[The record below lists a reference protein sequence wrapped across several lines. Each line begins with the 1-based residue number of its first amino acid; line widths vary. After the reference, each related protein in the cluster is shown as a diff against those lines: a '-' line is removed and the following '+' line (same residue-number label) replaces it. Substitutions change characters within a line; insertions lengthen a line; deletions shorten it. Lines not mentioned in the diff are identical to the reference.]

1 MERRV
6 EDTRVREVS
15 QQREKFGNKYSG
27 MARDLPP
34 YEQLAEE
41 EYIDMDVSSAAFLC
55 YNITSPPHPREFE
68 FQMSAP
74 LEREP
79 ITSPADELFYKGKL
93 LPLHLPPRLQMVQKL
108 LQNSNLP
115 AHGETL
121 ESFEEGFIT
130 ITNNTKSATTT
141 PFESCNVSP
150 ATSCY
155 VSGELDAEDY
165 YFECSA
171 ELVQSQP
178 KKSWSKKLKFIR
190 QSSLSLKLKASK
202 AYFKS
207 LFTKTGCSDEKCAV
221 PKVKECSIGHP
232 KSGKKN
238 PFGQIQN
245 ERIVVPHD
253 HATTTTK
260 SIDGEKMKEEDCCHR
275 RSFSG
280 AIKWHSSTKSTSV
293 PSSCSSSNSSSF
305 SSVNSNGLSGPPM
318 LKRSS
323 SVNSDM
329 ENSIQGAIAY
339 CKKSQQL
346 VSARKSVSDVGF
358 CSLTASRIAADCEK
372 QEKPGLGRG

>member
-1 MERRV
+1 
-6 EDTRVREVS
+6 
-15 QQREKFGNKYSG
+15 
-27 MARDLPP
+27 MARDSPP
-34 YEQLAEE
+34 YDQLAEE
-41 EYIDMDVSSAAFLC
+41 GYIDMDVSSAAFLC
-55 YNITSPPHPREFE
+55 YNIASPPHSREFE

-115 AHGETL
+115 APGETL
-121 ESFEEGFIT
+121 EAFEEGFISA
-130 ITNNTKSATTT
+130 NNNIKTASTT

-165 YFECSA
+165 YFECST

-221 PKVKECSIGHP
+221 PKVKECSNGLL
-232 KSGKKN
+232 KSWQKN
-238 PFGQIQN
+238 PFGQIQR
-245 ERIVVPHD
+245 ERVMVAHN
-253 HATTTTK
+253 HATTTMK
-260 SIDGEKMKEEDCCHR
+260 RPDGEKMKEEDCCHR

-280 AIKWHSSTKSTSV
+280 AIKWHSSTKSSSV
-293 PSSCSSSNSSSF
+293 SSSCSSSNSSSF
-305 SSVNSNGLSGPPM
+305 SSVNSNGLYGPPI

-329 ENSIQGAIAY
+329 ESSIQGAIAY

-372 QEKPGLGRG
+372 EEKPGLCRR

>member
-1 MERRV
+1 
-6 EDTRVREVS
+6 
-15 QQREKFGNKYSG
+15 
-27 MARDLPP
+27 
-34 YEQLAEE
+34 
-41 EYIDMDVSSAAFLC
+41 MDISSATFLC
-55 YNITSPPHPREFE
+55 YNKSSPPHSREFE

-108 LQNSNLP
+108 LQSSNIL
-115 AHGETL
+115 AHGKKS
-121 ESFEEGFIT
+121 ESFDDSVIT
-130 ITNNTKSATTT
+130 TINNTNTATAT
-141 PFESCNVSP
+141 PSESCNVSP

-155 VSGELDAEDY
+155 ASGELHAVDY

-171 ELVQSQP
+171 ELVRSHS
-178 KKSWSKKLKFIR
+178 KKSWSKKLKFMR

-202 AYFKS
+202 AFLKS
-207 LFTKTGCSDEKCAV
+207 LFTKSGCSDEKHAV
-221 PKVKECSIGHP
+221 TKVKECSNSHLM
-232 KSGKKN
+232 SGKKN
-238 PFGQIQN
+238 PFGQIQR
-245 ERIVVPHD
+245 EKMVVTHNN
-253 HATTTTK
+253 ATTMR
-260 SIDGEKMKEEDCCHR
+260 SIDEEKTKVEDCSHR

-280 AIKWHSSTKSTSV
+280 AIKWHSSTKYSSAS
-293 PSSCSSSNSSSF
+293 SSCSSSNSSSF
-305 SSVNSNGLSGPPM
+305 SSMNLHGLFGPPM

-358 CSLTASRIAADCEK
+358 CSLTATRIAADCEK
-372 QEKPGLGRG
+372 QEKPDLCRG

>member
-1 MERRV
+1 
-6 EDTRVREVS
+6 
-15 QQREKFGNKYSG
+15 

-34 YEQLAEE
+34 YEQLAAEE
-41 EYIDMDVSSAAFLC
+41 EYIDMDVSSAAFWC
-55 YNITSPPHPREFE
+55 YNVTSPPHSREFE

-108 LQNSNLP
+108 LRSSNLP
-115 AHGETL
+115 AYGENL

-130 ITNNTKSATTT
+130 TNNNNTKTATTT

-150 ATSCY
+150 AASCY

-165 YFECSA
+165 YFDCSA
-171 ELVQSQP
+171 ELVQSHP

-207 LFTKTGCSDEKCAV
+207 LFTKSGCSDEKCAV
-221 PKVKECSIGHP
+221 PEVKECSSGYL
-232 KSGKKN
+232 KSGKRN
-238 PFGQIQN
+238 PSGQIRR
-245 ERIVVPHD
+245 ERNAAVRNHA
-253 HATTTTK
+253 ATTIK
-260 SIDGEKMKEEDCCHR
+260 SLDGEKMKEEDCCRHR

-280 AIKWHSSTKSTSV
+280 AIKRHSSTKSSSV
-293 PSSCSSSNSSSF
+293 SSSGSSSNSSSF
-305 SSVNSNGLSGPPM
+305 SSVNSSGLHGAAM

-358 CSLTASRIAADCEK
+358 CSLTASRMAADCETE
-372 QEKPGLGRG
+372 EKPGLCRG

>member
-1 MERRV
+1 
-6 EDTRVREVS
+6 
-15 QQREKFGNKYSG
+15 
-27 MARDLPP
+27 
-34 YEQLAEE
+34 
-41 EYIDMDVSSAAFLC
+41 MDVSSAAFLC
-55 YNITSPPHPREFE
+55 YNITSPPHAREFE

-74 LEREP
+74 LERQP

-108 LQNSNLP
+108 LRNPNLP

-130 ITNNTKSATTT
+130 KTATTT
-141 PFESCNVSP
+141 PFESCSVSP

-165 YFECSA
+165 YFECST
-171 ELVQSQP
+171 ELVQSRP
-178 KKSWSKKLKFIR
+178 KKSWSEKLKFIR

-221 PKVKECSIGHP
+221 PEVKECSNGHP
-232 KSGKKN
+232 KPGKKN
-238 PFGQIQN
+238 PFGQIRR
-245 ERIVVPHD
+245 ERVVAAHN
-253 HATTTTK
+253 HATTTMK
-260 SIDGEKMKEEDCCHR
+260 SLHGEKMKEEDCCHR

-280 AIKWHSSTKSTSV
+280 AIKWHSSTKSSSV
-293 PSSCSSSNSSSF
+293 SSSCSSSNSSSF
-305 SSVNSNGLSGPPM
+305 SSVNSNGLHGPPM

-372 QEKPGLGRG
+372 EEKPGLCMV